1 MRRSYIKIASV
12 IAAAILISVSL
23 TYLYTSTSNTTNP
36 HSISFGSIS
45 FGPRIIISYPGNV
58 SEANNTTVQVQ
69 IFSFVPHNVGSNP
82 RFVSLSGMNA
92 SNNSDFVQLLN
103 VTLVNNTTE
112 TFLSPVFN
120 TIVSDWSRIFSGYS
134 GTTMPALTIEATR
147 TVLSGNKTYVY
158 DYYNNIPY
166 SPSAIRMVSINGTG
180 IDSSSFGGWFN
191 NTGVST
197 GSYSTLNFP
206 NLSFNQSL
214 VFASLPTDVFNNTVY
229 NHSAG
234 EITGNAMLPDS
245 SDIYY
250 TYPVDTVDQGTT
262 TNSVNGVLPI
272 IAIHM
277 GRGTADGTSLVA
289 FGASVTANNDTLG
302 LNSAQVGI
310 SAGGAVTSQMSTN
323 PSYEYVANLYAGS
336 SVIPFGVTP
345 LNLFSSKANLSLRQN
360 QTTSYVGIQ
369 NVTYTFT
376 HFNQYTNSYRNEYQK
391 TSVIYKYVNGQPVYK
406 DSTEL
411 LGSTLLSSVY
421 DGNFTVGSITSINTT
436 NGIELQHGFLP
447 IEVNMVLQKLLE
459 GNSNGTIALTG
470 SGPGYNLQASTVWAR
485 TYAYANGAQAIRYA
499 SNALSTFPT
508 AIDLGLAVSEVLSA
522 ADVHDT
528 TLPEIVSGSLELISQ
543 TLDMSASVLNLFST
557 IGFVSGRNAGAVFYA
572 VTNVPYLTPTGSSYN
587 LQFYESA
594 SPLSFTVDGN
604 SYQIYAPTDYLN
616 ATSIIG

>member
-23 TYLYTSTSNTTNP
+23 AYLYTSTSNTSNP
-36 HSISFGSIS
+36 HSIS

-69 IFSFVPHNVGSNP
+69 IFSVVPHNVGSNP

-120 TIVSDWSRIFSGYS
+120 TIVSDWSRILSGYS
-134 GTTMPALTIEATR
+134 GTTMPALTIEATK

-166 SPSAIRMVSINGTG
+166 SPSAIRMVSLNGTG

-214 VFASLPTDVFNNTVY
+214 VFPSLPTDVFNNTVY

-234 EITGNAMLPDS
+234 GITGNAMLPDS

-262 TNSVNGVLPI
+262 TTSINGVLPI

-277 GRGTADGTSLVA
+277 GRETANGSSFVDL
-289 FGASVTANNDTLG
+289 GASVTANNDTIG
-302 LNSAQVGI
+302 INSAQVGI
-310 SAGGAVTSQMSTN
+310 SASGAVTSQMSTS
-323 PSYEYVANLYAGS
+323 PSYEYVANLYTGS
-336 SVIPFGVTP
+336 SGNSFNAVP
-345 LNLFSSKANLSLRQN
+345 LNFSSGKANLSLRQN
-360 QTTSYVGIQ
+360 ETTSYAGVQ

-391 TSVIYKYVNGQPVYK
+391 TRVIYEYIDGQPVYK
-406 DSTEL
+406 GSTEL
-411 LGSTLLSSVY
+411 LGPTLLSSVY

-436 NGIELQHGFLP
+436 NGIELQAGYLP

-459 GNSNGTIALTG
+459 GNSNGTIALTDSG
-470 SGPGYNLQASTVWAR
+470 SGYNLQASTVWAH

-528 TLPEIVSGSLELISQ
+528 TLPKVVSDSLELISQ

-557 IGFVSGRNAGAVFYA
+557 IGFVSGRNAGAVFYG
-572 VTNVPYLTPTGSSYN
+572 VTDVPYPAPTGSSYN

-594 SPLSFTVDGN
+594 SPLSFTVNGN